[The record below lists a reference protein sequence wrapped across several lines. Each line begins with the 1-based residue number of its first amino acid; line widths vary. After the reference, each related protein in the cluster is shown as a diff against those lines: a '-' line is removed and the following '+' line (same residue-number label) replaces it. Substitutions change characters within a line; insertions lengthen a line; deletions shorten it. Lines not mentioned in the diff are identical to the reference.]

1 MKVSLTTARDQAPT
15 LAPQCAA
22 PEGRCSGRGAHRA
35 LTPLPLCPGSSK
47 IRIRDGR
54 AKPIDLLA
62 KYISAEDDD
71 LAVEMHEPYTF
82 LNGLTVAD
90 MEDLLEDIQVTAA
103 RPPHSLS
110 APANVPC
117 PHLAYVRPAQVY
129 MELEQGKNV
138 DFWRD
143 MTIITEDEIAKLRK
157 LEASGKG
164 PGNLSHAYC
173 DLRVWWEMHSL
184 AKPPF
189 KGKLLG
195 SAVGTPG
202 GISRPGF
209 V

>member
-1 MKVSLTTARDQAPT
+1 MGTGPPGSRGWQAP
-15 LAPQCAA
+15 
-22 PEGRCSGRGAHRA
+22 
-35 LTPLPLCPGSSK
+35 LTVPLFFPRSK

-82 LNGLTVAD
+82 LNGLTVSD
-90 MEDLLEDIQVTAA
+90 MEDLVEDIQVPALPPLYWGWLRA
-103 RPPHSLS
+103 SSSRPPLLHF
-110 APANVPC
+110 PAQGAEQVFDVLLVSC
-117 PHLAYVRPAQVY
+117 LQVY

-164 PGNLSHAYC
+164 GPGK
-173 DLRVWWEMHSL
+173 REGFMWV
-184 AKPPF
+184 
-189 KGKLLG
+189 
-195 SAVGTPG
+195 
-202 GISRPGF
+202 SRG

>member
-1 MKVSLTTARDQAPT
+1 M
-15 LAPQCAA
+15 
-22 PEGRCSGRGAHRA
+22 A
-35 LTPLPLCPGSSK
+35 LTPLPSPCSSK

-90 MEDLLEDIQVTAA
+90 MEDLLEDIQVPPRPAA
-103 RPPHSLS
+103 PPAPPGRPPGVPSPLPS
-110 APANVPC
+110 AP
-117 PHLAYVRPAQVY
+117 RPQVY

-164 PGNLSHAYC
+164 PGNSG
-173 DLRVWWEMHSL
+173 LRPRAADQKDALGDASL
-184 AKPPF
+184 
-189 KGKLLG
+189 G
-195 SAVGTPG
+195 
-202 GISRPGF
+202 
-209 V
+209 